1 MSSISELRRISI
13 GSTHMVF
20 GFSAWKKHFSS
31 PSRRSIKLFPSQT
44 SILPNKTSLSISLS
58 LPQAMDSSAEPNT
71 SQEHQNVVVM
81 RHGDR
86 MDNFEPLWVATAKRP
101 WDPPLFE
108 AGRVRAFC
116 KGRRIRTQL
125 GFPIHRVFVSPFLRC
140 VQTAFQAISALCAVD
155 DSPNALTADEVSIDP
170 SKVKVIYDSRISKN
184 WPMIFIFL
192 QVFINS
198 KLIFIPTSSLFC
210 MKISP

>member
-1 MSSISELRRISI
+1 
-13 GSTHMVF
+13 
-20 GFSAWKKHFSS
+20 
-31 PSRRSIKLFPSQT
+31 
-44 SILPNKTSLSISLS
+44 
-58 LPQAMDSSAEPNT
+58 MDSSAEPNT